1 MAQDRAIALKKN
13 MENLKGML
21 QKALP
26 RLQEVAASS
35 IDPKRMI
42 RLVAAAASRN
52 PKLLE
57 CTPISVVSSLM
68 TSAQLGLEP
77 VGPLGQAYLVPY
89 WNGQARVNEAQLQ
102 IGYRGLIELA
112 RRSGAISSL
121 EAHVVYEKD
130 AFELVYGL
138 ASDIVHKPYLDGDPG
153 QLRAVYAVARF
164 KDGSVQFEVMTRA
177 QVETIKARSQ
187 GGKNDKG
194 PWATD
199 YDEMARKTVVKRL
212 CKYLP
217 LSVEMADAIQIDNA
231 AEEGQ
236 IPDNFLEAEISEV
249 DETPPNDASF
259 LNEPEV
265 SKERGGKEEQEQ
277 VPDFNL
283 LPEAER
289 ESGEEG

>member
-121 EAHVVYEKD
+121 EAHVVYERD

-187 GGKNDKG
+187 GGKNDKS

>member
-42 RLVAAAASRN
+42 RLVAAAANRN

-57 CTPISVVSSLM
+57 CTPLSVVSSLM

-89 WNGQARVNEAQLQ
+89 WNGQTRVNEAQLQ

-121 EAHVVYEKD
+121 EAHVVYERD

-138 ASDIVHKPYLDGDPG
+138 ASDIVHKPCLDGDPG

-187 GGKNDKG
+187 NGKNSKG

-236 IPDNFLEAEISEV
+236 ILDSFLEAEISEI
-249 DETPPNDASF
+249 DEAPPNDASF
-259 LNEPEV
+259 LNEPEG
-265 SKERGGKEEQEQ
+265 SKERWGKDETAKPAGEEQEQ
-277 VPDFNL
+277 LTDFTL
-283 LPEAER
+283 AE
-289 ESGEEG
+289 G